1 MPQWQNLFTALR
13 EHDIRVSADDMPRP
27 VGGGDISSAW
37 RIRTENSAVFLK
49 TGPASALDMFQAEA
63 DGLRELAKA
72 DAVRVPKVLGCI
84 YSGKESLLALEWIDF
99 ELASVSA
106 EWILGR
112 NLAKL
117 HHYSADRFGWQRDNT
132 IGSTPQHNAWSDDWV
147 QFLKEY
153 RIGFQLELAAKNGFT
168 GELQELG
175 ARLLD
180 NIGAYF
186 SDYWPE
192 ASLLHGDLWGGNWA
206 TSDSVPVI
214 YDPAVYYGDRETD
227 IAMTKLFGGFG
238 PAFYE
243 AYEDAWPLAAGSAE
257 RERLYQLYHVL
268 NHLNI
273 FGAAYLGRAE
283 GIMRD
288 LI

>member
-1 MPQWQNLFTALR
+1 MPQWQNLFTVLR
-13 EHDIRVSADDMPRP
+13 EYDIHVSADDMPRP

-84 YSGKESLLALEWIDF
+84 YSGKESVLALEWIDF
-99 ELASVSA
+99 ELPTVSA
-106 EWILGR
+106 EWMFGSK
-112 NLAKL
+112 LAKL
-117 HHYSADRFGWQRDNT
+117 HRYTADRFGWRRDNT
-132 IGSTPQHNAWSDDWV
+132 IGSSPQHNKWSDDWV
-147 QFLKEY
+147 QFFKEH
-153 RIGFQLELAAKNGFT
+153 RIGFQLELASRNGFR
-168 GELQELG
+168 GDLQTLG
-175 ARLLD
+175 TRLLD
-180 NIGAYF
+180 NIAQYF

-206 TSDSVPVI
+206 VADSLPVI

-227 IAMTKLFGGFG
+227 LAMTKLFGGFG

-273 FGAAYLGRAE
+273 FGTAYLGRAE
-283 GIMRD
+283 GIMRE
-288 LI
+288 LV